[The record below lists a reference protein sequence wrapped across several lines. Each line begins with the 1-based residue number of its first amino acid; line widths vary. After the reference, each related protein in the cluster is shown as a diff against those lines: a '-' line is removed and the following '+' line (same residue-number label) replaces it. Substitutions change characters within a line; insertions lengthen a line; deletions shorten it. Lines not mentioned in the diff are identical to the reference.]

1 MAGVDSIT
9 SNLYFQAASMTAA
22 SQASKAKKE
31 EETQKTKRS
40 SFSSAMEKAQ
50 VLHQLEQEGFPPE
63 LADKSIEEAVIFLK
77 DEADMAADR
86 LKETQTQEQF
96 VDYRKKVSRFLRYLE
111 RNNFEIEYIKRPK
124 IKKNGQ
130 FVERDPYKQVVIINQ
145 KLEQIAEWL
154 LSSHRDAL
162 TLLAKVDEIQGL
174 MVDLM
179 AS

>member
-1 MAGVDSIT
+1 MKLTLAENIRA
-9 SNLYFQAASMTAA
+9 FR
-22 SQASKAKKE
+22 KE
-31 EETQKTKRS
+31 R
-40 SFSSAMEKAQ
+40 
-50 VLHQLEQEGFPPE
+50 
-63 LADKSIEEAVIFLK
+63 
-77 DEADMAADR
+77 R
-86 LKETQTQEQF
+86 LTQEQF
-96 VDYRKKVSRFLRYLE
+96 ADYRKKVSRFLRYLE

-130 FVERDPYKQVVIINQ
+130 FVERDPYKQVVVINQ

-154 LSSHRDAL
+154 LSSHKDAL

>member
-50 VLHQLEQEGFPPE
+50 VLHQLEHEGFPPE

-77 DEADMAADR
+77 DRRLGNYNKQEYF
-86 LKETQTQEQF
+86 LKE
-96 VDYRKKVSRFLRYLE
+96 
-111 RNNFEIEYIKRPK
+111 
-124 IKKNGQ
+124 
-130 FVERDPYKQVVIINQ
+130 
-145 KLEQIAEWL
+145 
-154 LSSHRDAL
+154 
-162 TLLAKVDEIQGL
+162 
-174 MVDLM
+174 
-179 AS
+179 

>member
-9 SNLYFQAASMTAA
+9 SNLYFQAANMTAA
-22 SQASKAKKE
+22 AQASKAK
-31 EETQKTKRS
+31 RS
-40 SFSSAMEKAQ
+40 AFSSAMQKAQ
-50 VLHQLEQEGFPPE
+50 VMHELEQEGFPPE
-63 LADKSIEEAVIFLK
+63 LADKSVEDAVIFLK
-77 DEADMAADR
+77 DEADIAADR

-96 VDYRKKVSRFLRYLE
+96 ADYRKKVSRFLRYLE

-130 FVERDPYKQVVIINQ
+130 FVERDPYKQVVVINQ

-154 LSSHRDAL
+154 LSSHKDAL